1 MKNILFKK
9 FEKSVTDVRK
19 GKKGNGVFLVN
30 DTECFVLSHFIF
42 TNKNKIFV
50 RTLKELQNFFFF
62 FWIRFYLPFDEISEF
77 GTGVRLINGIRLCFD
92 IFGPISFDSIW
103 TSMHVDMKLNAIL
116 NSVLLIT

>member
-1 MKNILFKK
+1 MKNILLKK

-19 GKKGNGVFLVN
+19 GKKGKGVFLVN

-62 FWIRFYLPFDEISEF
+62 FGYVFICRLMKFQNSEQ
-77 GTGVRLINGIRLCFD
+77 
-92 IFGPISFDSIW
+92 
-103 TSMHVDMKLNAIL
+103 A
-116 NSVLLIT
+116 

>member
-1 MKNILFKK
+1 MKNILLKK

-19 GKKGNGVFLVN
+19 GKKGKGVFLVN

-50 RTLKELQNFFFF
+50 RTLKELQKKFFF

-77 GTGVRLINGIRLCFD
+77 GKGIRLINGHGSVL
-92 IFGPISFDSIW
+92 IFLDLLVFDSIW
-103 TSMHVDMKLNAIL
+103 TSMDVDMKLHAIL
-116 NSVLLIT
+116 NFALLIT